1 MANNRVVLTP
11 EFRMSFP
18 NLIKAKPYVE
28 KGKSPDTAKFSYSVE
43 GIFPEASL
51 VEFQVLRDGALV
63 KVNIQDVLV
72 ELAREKWGSAI
83 NPETQKPWTIKEMF
97 AGVAQKGWP
106 LKRGDVIADGL
117 KAKGKNGEQYRGM
130 RVIPMKSNVSDKV
143 QPPSLGIAQKG
154 GAYKINRLVEADMD
168 KARQAFV
175 GGNYAMAELNISAS
189 EVGGMKYLTAYI
201 NLVRYTR
208 EGPKLGGGGGALMER
223 YDGVNGGSSSHDPTE
238 GLVEE
243 EVPF

>member
-1 MANNRVVLTP
+1 
-11 EFRMSFP
+11 MSFP
-18 NLIKAKPYVE
+18 NLIKAKEYME
-28 KGKSPDTAKFSYSVE
+28 KGKPSGKFSYSVE
-43 GIFPEASL
+43 ALFPEASL
-51 VEFQVLRDGALV
+51 VKFQVLRDGKLV
-63 KVNIQDVLV
+63 EVNIQDILV
-72 ELAREKWGSAI
+72 ELAKEKWPGI
-83 NPETQKPWTIKEMF
+83 VIKDAF

-106 LKRGDVIADGL
+106 LKRGDAVADAL
-117 KAKGKNGEQYRGM
+117 KAKGKNGEHYRGM
-130 RVIPMKSNVSDKV
+130 RLMALKSNVSDKV

-154 GAYKINRLVEADMD
+154 GAYKINRLVETDLD

-175 GGNYAMAELNISAS
+175 GGNYAMAELNLAAS
-189 EVGGMKYLTAYI
+189 EVGGMKYLTPYL

-238 GLVEE
+238 GMVEE